1 MTEQSDTEAL
11 LMSPVFSGCS
21 AVDAAEFAETFGV
34 IESFPRGGLVSLG
47 KDIPRFGII
56 LSGSVM
62 IYAESSADKPALLRI
77 AARTDPIGIAG
88 LYSDIPIETKCVAG
102 KDGCRICFFTRD
114 SFEKITSSPSG
125 EPVRTGFIKFLS
137 KRVAFLNSRI
147 GCLTGGTADRRLACF
162 ILSHL
167 DSDGAYRSDLSMSS
181 LSHALDVGRASLYR
195 AIEKLEGLGAISYEN
210 NKITVIDAALLS
222 KICSG

>member
-1 MTEQSDTEAL
+1 MNELHDTEAL
-11 LMSPVFSGCS
+11 LSSPVFSGCT
-21 AVDAAEFAETFGV
+21 AADAAEYAESFGV
-34 IESFPRGGLVSLG
+34 VESLPRGGLISLG
-47 KDIPRFGII
+47 REMPRFGII

-102 KDGCRICFFTRD
+102 KEGCSICFFTRD
-114 SFEKITSSPSG
+114 SFEKITSSPAG
-125 EPVRTGFIKFLS
+125 EPVRMGFIRFLS

-162 ILSHL
+162 ILSHT
-167 DSDGAYRSDLSMSS
+167 DSDGCYTAALSMSS

-195 AIEKLEGLGAISYEN
+195 ALEKLERLGAISYEN
-210 NKITVIDAALLS
+210 NTITVTDAAVLS
-222 KICSG
+222 KLCSG